1 MSLLAPI
8 VGHRGAAADA
18 PENTLASIRL
28 AAKQGARMVEFD
40 AKLSSDGVAFLMHDD
55 LLDRTSNGRGSAAT
69 TPWSEITA
77 LDAGSWFNPA
87 FAGEPMPRLDQ
98 ALTLIQE
105 LGLQANLEIKPCEGK
120 GVETGR
126 EVMAVVRRCW
136 PAERGGL
143 VISSFARDGLAA
155 ARDTAPEYPRGLL
168 IWEKPADWSAAAA
181 TLGCRS
187 VHCGHQNL
195 TAEWAADI
203 KRLGYDLAVYTV
215 NDADL
220 AGRLYGWGA
229 DSIITDRPGALH
241 AALTGGREAHGREA
255 H

>member
-1 MSLLAPI
+1 MSALLAPI
-8 VGHRGAAADA
+8 VGHRGAAAHA

-28 AAKQGARMVEFD
+28 AAQQGARMVEFD
-40 AKLSSDGVAFLMHDD
+40 AKLSSDGVAFLLHDD
-55 LLDRTSNGRGSAAT
+55 LVERTSNGRGSAAALS
-69 TPWSEITA
+69 WEEIRK
-77 LDAGSWFNPA
+77 LDAGSWFGPA
-87 FAGEPMPRLDQ
+87 FAGEAMPRLDDTL
-98 ALTLIQE
+98 ALIQE
-105 LGLQANLEIKPCEGK
+105 LGLMANLEIKPCEGL
-120 GVETGR
+120 GPQTGR

-136 PAERGGL
+136 PAKRGGL
-143 VISSFARDGLAA
+143 VISSFSRDGLAA

-181 TLGCRS
+181 GLACRS

-195 TAEWAADI
+195 TPEWAAEI

-220 AGRLYGWGA
+220 ARRLYGWGA

-241 AALTGGREAHGREA
+241 AALKGC
-255 H
+255 